1 MAPIYIL
8 KIEISQPIAIRT
20 WVGKKLSLHS
30 SGVGKA
36 LCTWLPQE
44 AIDTLLPDEIL
55 PRYTDTTITS
65 ETDLM
70 KEFVRIREQGWAFD
84 NAEDSPG
91 IYCIAA
97 PVFNRSQEVV
107 AAISTSGVEVQLPQR
122 ADPGLFSTGTS
133 GLSGALFKVE
143 MEPNSTV

>member
-8 KIEISQPIAIRT
+8 KFESSQPIAIRT

-36 LCTWLPQE
+36 LCTLLPQE

-65 ETDLM
+65 KTDLM
-70 KEFVRIREQGWAFD
+70 KEFVRIREQG
-84 NAEDSPG
+84 
-91 IYCIAA
+91 C
-97 PVFNRSQEVV
+97 
-107 AAISTSGVEVQLPQR
+107 
-122 ADPGLFSTGTS
+122 GL
-133 GLSGALFKVE
+133 
-143 MEPNSTV
+143 